1 MRPFILLSLT
11 GMIAAAPALAQSGA
25 AGQPSPG
32 TTSGPAA
39 GSPVTLGTGGVTTA
53 AKHMRSTVRGH
64 EGAAVRNEGSGQ
76 TGGTTAQPGK
86 SDAGAGTHQAPQPK

>member
-1 MRPFILLSLT
+1 MRPFILLGLA
-11 GMIAAAPALAQSGA
+11 GMIAATPALAQSGA

-39 GSPVTLGTGGVTTA
+39 GSPTTLGTGGVTTA
-53 AKHMRSTVRGH
+53 TKHMRSTLRGH
-64 EGAAVRNEGSGQ
+64 EGAAARNERSGH

-86 SDAGAGTHQAPQPK
+86 SDAGSGTHPALQPK